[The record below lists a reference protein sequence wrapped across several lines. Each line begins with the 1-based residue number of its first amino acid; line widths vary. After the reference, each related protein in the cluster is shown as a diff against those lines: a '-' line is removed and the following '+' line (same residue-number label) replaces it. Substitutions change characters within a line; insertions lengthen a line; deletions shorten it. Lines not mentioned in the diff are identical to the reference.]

1 MRSQANT
8 WTCYKK
14 NVEFKKPFLLCSDC
28 MIPFTTM
35 HINTDTDTH
44 LYSEFAWSLLNTK
57 YTCRA
62 VDLWKLME
70 LIYGSYILK
79 RIDFLNG
86 LQTNAQTPVVVWV
99 TIEHSPSP
107 KLIRNIVFSKDN
119 EDGAYLPLALY
130 KKNWD
135 ILFYLTLFL
144 IKLSTLGMIEKLKKT
159 NKHTHIHA
167 RTWLVLSWPWNTVNV
182 WNCLHNKS
190 NSMKLLFLISNKK
203 VETNAVILLFS
214 AVIVAMD
221 VIFNNL

>member
-130 KKNWD
+130 KKIETFYSTSLYFEPRCFFHLIVYRNFTFVK
-135 ILFYLTLFL
+135 IKKQTNKTPLFITRNKTSFTFQFCIFFSCVRVHLSIIATKL
-144 IKLSTLGMIEKLKKT
+144 IKKK
-159 NKHTHIHA
+159 
-167 RTWLVLSWPWNTVNV
+167 
-182 WNCLHNKS
+182 C
-190 NSMKLLFLISNKK
+190 
-203 VETNAVILLFS
+203 
-214 AVIVAMD
+214 
-221 VIFNNL
+221 